1 MPATLTQIAE
11 DYGITKVTAK
21 SRLVNLGLFDGHAT
35 KQGRAF
41 IIDDEAVEEL
51 AKHYAKRGPK
61 RGHSAGSNADASAQV
76 AQATAAQEE
85 LIAELRSTIDFLK
98 QQLADKDSICARQLA
113 EKDEQIARKDE
124 QISQLI
130 AK

>member
-1 MPATLTQIAE
+1 MPATLTQIAD

-21 SRLVNLGLFDGHAT
+21 SRLVNLGLFDKHAT

-41 IIDDEAVEEL
+41 IIDDEALEEF
-51 AKHYAKRGPK
+51 AKHYSKKGPGYG
-61 RGHSAGSNADASAQV
+61 RAAGSRSEASVQV
-76 AQATAAQEE
+76 AQASAAQEA
-85 LIAELRSTIDFLK
+85 LIAELRSTIEFLK
-98 QQLADKDSICARQLA
+98 QQLADKDDICARQLA